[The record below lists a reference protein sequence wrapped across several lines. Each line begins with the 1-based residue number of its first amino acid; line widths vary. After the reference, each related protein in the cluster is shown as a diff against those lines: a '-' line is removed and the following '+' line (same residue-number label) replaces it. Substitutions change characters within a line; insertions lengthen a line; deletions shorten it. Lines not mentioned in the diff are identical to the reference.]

1 MEERVPY
8 SYEADETTSRQHS
21 RSLSP
26 SNERGR
32 SLSSL
37 EVEEDNNYPGPLVLA
52 HAAQPRETLVIQIP
66 KDQIYRVPPPEN
78 AKIVEAYQNP
88 VNNKKGKPRFSV
100 CCWVFL
106 ALVLFGAFIGITIL
120 VIENVYKPEATTF
133 SIVDFRVTNKTHI
146 GYEFTLKSKNPS
158 GNVGITISS
167 GGATSLISKSHKL
180 SSGKFPKLSLE
191 GQNSNNVHI
200 TLNGTKSSGLP
211 KAIHDQVSLE
221 LTMDV
226 SANFNLWFLNL
237 WGEKDMKVDCKFK
250 VKSLKNSGNK
260 ILSQKCDSK
269 FK

>member
-1 MEERVPY
+1 MEERVPS
-8 SYEADETTSRQHS
+8 SYEADETMPRQHG

-37 EVEEDNNYPGPLVLA
+37 EIEEDNNNPGPLVLA
-52 HAAQPRETLVIQIP
+52 HAAQPRATFVIQIP

-88 VNNKKGKPRFSV
+88 VNNKKGKPRFTV
-100 CCWVFL
+100 CFWVFL
-106 ALVLFGAFIGITIL
+106 ALVLFGAFIGITII
-120 VIENVYKPEATTF
+120 VIKNVYKPEATTF
-133 SIVDFRVTNKTHI
+133 SIVDYRVTNKTHI

-191 GQNSNNVHI
+191 GQDSKNVHI

-211 KAIHDQVSLE
+211 KAIDDQVSLE

-226 SANFNLWFLNL
+226 SADFNLWFLNL

-260 ILSQKCDSK
+260 ILSQKCGSK